1 MDETRA
7 WEIYNAFTP
16 LPAALVYGFAE
27 TIEVAKKI
35 IAKRDLNTQLQFD
48 IGPVKQIAMVKGYD
62 DVVNLIDH
70 KFARKY

>member
-1 MDETRA
+1 L
-7 WEIYNAFTP
+7 EIYNAFTP
-16 LPAALVYGFAE
+16 LPAALVFGSTDA
-27 TIEVAKKI
+27 TIDVAKKI

-48 IGPVKQIAMVKGYD
+48 IGPAKQIALVKGYD